1 MFNSYFTFNLTVCP
15 PPGPLFQMADQPF
28 NLSGLSGTFPLL
40 GHPAFGLFAAAA
52 GSGRSEFGGLGT
64 LGVSAALGA
73 HPQLGAFPGETR
85 TRI

>member
-1 MFNSYFTFNLTVCP
+1 
-15 PPGPLFQMADQPF
+15 MADQPF
-28 NLSGLSGTFPLL
+28 SLSGGSGAFPLL

-73 HPQLGAFPGETR
+73 HPQLGAFPGLNKHAHPAGGGGWSVVQYSS
-85 TRI
+85 